1 MTPAALARFRNWRL
15 QPVMRSQSILVLG
28 LVVLVPVAAYLTKG
42 GSRYT
47 LAAGGAILAL
57 GAVAWDVMI
66 LPVLAVPAT
75 LLVFRVSATSS
86 NLSFSDLIL
95 GVATL
100 CAIAMFRLRSDIY
113 VRKLLLLLAVY
124 EATTVLNVV
133 YNPYRANII
142 EWAHEAFL
150 VGGSLVIGWL
160 VASRQRAGTATTA
173 YLVGSSIIALWAVA
187 WSVAHHLAPAYLPL
201 GMQKNYIGDM
211 LCFAFLLA
219 YARPDWISRRVAD
232 NSTRIWA
239 ICAVGMLA
247 SQSKQAMIS
256 AVVGVGILTLRDRKL
271 RRHAKAI
278 VVACVPMVVIAAVIV
293 DKKLRSSNKFNS
305 VHQRETWLRQSLQI
319 WHMSPWFGIG
329 LRWWY
334 TNRVPFS
341 FQPPNGEAEVLTSAG
356 LVGLAG
362 FLVLIIGA
370 VVVLRRVPSRYGTLA
385 LAIVV
390 ARLVQGQ
397 LDVFWVTAQGSIPWL
412 LAGMCLGADYL
423 SRIHPFGDPEFTP
436 AFVEDLLP

>member
-1 MTPAALARFRNWRL
+1 
-15 QPVMRSQSILVLG
+15 
-28 LVVLVPVAAYLTKG
+28 
-42 GSRYT
+42 
-47 LAAGGAILAL
+47 
-57 GAVAWDVMI
+57 
-66 LPVLAVPAT
+66 
-75 LLVFRVSATSS
+75 
-86 NLSFSDLIL
+86 
-95 GVATL
+95 
-100 CAIAMFRLRSDIY
+100 
-113 VRKLLLLLAVY
+113 
-124 EATTVLNVV
+124 
-133 YNPYRANII
+133 
-142 EWAHEAFL
+142 
-150 VGGSLVIGWL
+150 
-160 VASRQRAGTATTA
+160 
-173 YLVGSSIIALWAVA
+173 
-187 WSVAHHLAPAYLPL
+187 
-201 GMQKNYIGDM
+201 MQKNYIGDM

-219 YARPDWISRRVAD
+219 YARPDWMSRRVGES
-232 NSTRIWA
+232 STKIWVV
-239 ICAVGMLA
+239 CAVGMLA

-256 AVVGVGILTLRDRKL
+256 AVVGVGILTLRDRDL

-278 VVACVPMVVIAAVIV
+278 VAACVPMVVIAAVIV

-412 LAGMCLGADYL
+412 LAGMCLGADFL
-423 SRIHPFGDPEFTP
+423 TRGRPVGEAEFTP
-436 AFVEDLLP
+436 AFAGDPLR